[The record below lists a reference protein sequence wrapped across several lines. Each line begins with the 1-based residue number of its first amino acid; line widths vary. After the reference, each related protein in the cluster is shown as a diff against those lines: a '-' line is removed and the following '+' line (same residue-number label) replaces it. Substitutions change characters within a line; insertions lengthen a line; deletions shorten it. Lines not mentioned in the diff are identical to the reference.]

1 MHELIDQLFSHVRAV
16 WRYRWY
22 AALVSWIVAIAG
34 WVVVHQ
40 MPNRYEASARVYVDT
55 QSVLRPL
62 LAGLAVQPNVSQI
75 VNMMSRTL
83 ISRPNLEKVIGMADI
98 DIRLKSP
105 EAKEGMIARL
115 NKEVMMKSGGAENLY
130 IISYTDNHPQE
141 AKRIVQSLLTIFVEG
156 NLGNSRK
163 DSDSARRFI
172 NEQLAAYSE
181 KLVAAEQAVAEFKRK
196 NVDKMGSE
204 GQTYYA
210 RLSEAQTALN
220 QASLGL
226 REATN
231 SRDAIKKQLAAV
243 DEAPPSLIP
252 DQPGAAEYVYAN
264 AELDARIQELQKQ
277 LDGLQ
282 LRYTDTH
289 PDILAINRSLKQ
301 LKEQREKDKEQKEK
315 EQKEREAKNKK
326 SPTQSRTPQ
335 SPVIQQLTVSLSAAD
350 ANVASMSVRVAEYEK
365 RFNALRAAANA
376 IPQVDAEFI
385 QLTRDYEV
393 NKKNYESLLARR
405 ESAAIT
411 GDMEAN
417 NTVMNFR
424 VIDPPQVPSAP
435 SAPNRPSLVSM
446 VLLGALVAGVLFAFL
461 MSQIRPTIGDE
472 RKLRLVA
479 GLPVFGTVIMAWTP
493 AQMRRRK
500 RGVIGLVA
508 AFLGLL
514 SVYATILGLLM
525 FTAART

>member
-1 MHELIDQLFSHVRAV
+1 MHELVDQLLSHIRAI

-22 AALVSWIVAIAG
+22 AALVAWIVAIGG
-34 WVVVHQ
+34 WIVVHQ
-40 MPNRYEASARVYVDT
+40 LPNRYEASARVYVDT

-62 LAGLAVQPNVSQI
+62 LAGLAVQPNVGQI

-98 DIRLKSP
+98 DIRLKSS
-105 EAKEGMIARL
+105 EAKEAMITRL
-115 NKEVMMKSGGAENLY
+115 NKEVVMKSGGAENLY

-181 KLVAAEQAVAEFKRK
+181 KLVAAEGAVADFKRK

-204 GQTYYA
+204 GQNYYA
-210 RLSEAQTALN
+210 RLSESQAALS
-220 QASLGL
+220 QAVLGL
-226 REATN
+226 REAEN
-231 SRDAIKKQLAAV
+231 SRDAIKKQLAGV
-243 DEAPPSLIP
+243 EEAPPSLIDLP
-252 DQPGAAEYVYAN
+252 TLGEISSP
-264 AELDARIQELQKQ
+264 ELDARITELQKQ
-277 LDGLQ
+277 LDNLQ
-282 LRYTDTH
+282 LRYTETH
-289 PDILAINRSLKQ
+289 PDIVAINRSIKQ
-301 LKEQREKDKEQKEK
+301 LRD
-315 EQKEREAKNKK
+315 QKEREAKAKK
-326 SPTQSRTPQ
+326 PVAQSKPQ
-335 SPVIQQLTVSLSAAD
+335 QSQVMQQLTVSMAAAE
-350 ANVASMSVRVAEYEK
+350 ANVASMSARVAEYQR
-365 RFNALRAAANA
+365 RFDALKAAANA
-376 IPQVDAEFI
+376 IPQVDAEFT

-393 NKKNYESLLARR
+393 NKRNYESLLARR

-435 SAPNRPSLVSM
+435 SAPNRPALVSL
-446 VLLGALVAGVLFAFL
+446 VLLGALIAGLLFAYL
-461 MSQIRPTIGDE
+461 MSQIRPTISDE

-500 RGVIGLVA
+500 RGVIALVA
-508 AFLGLL
+508 TFLGLL
-514 SVYATILGLLM
+514 SVYAAILGLLL
-525 FTAART
+525 FNAARA

>member
-1 MHELIDQLFSHVRAV
+1 MHELVDQLFSHIRAI

-22 AALVSWIVAIAG
+22 AALVAWIVAIAG
-34 WVVVHQ
+34 WVLVHQ
-40 MPNRYEASARVYVDT
+40 LPNRYEASARVYVDT

-62 LAGLAVQPNVSQI
+62 LAGLAVQPNVGQI

-105 EAKEGMIARL
+105 EAKEAMIARL
-115 NKEVMMKSGGAENLY
+115 NKEVAMKSGGADNLY

-204 GQTYYA
+204 GQNYYA

-231 SRDAIKKQLAAV
+231 SRDAIKKQLAGDVPTLIVEQPSAT
-243 DEAPPSLIP
+243 APIEVGNP
-252 DQPGAAEYVYAN
+252 
-264 AELDARIQELQKQ
+264 ELDARIQDLQKQ

-289 PDILAINRSLKQ
+289 PDILAINRSIRQ
-301 LKEQREKDKEQKEK
+301 LKEQKAQ
-315 EQKEREAKNKK
+315 EAKNRK
-326 SPTQSRTPQ
+326 PLPPPLPGAAQQ
-335 SPVIQQLTVSLSAAD
+335 SPVFQQLTVALATAE

-365 RFNALRAAANA
+365 RFNALKAAANA
-376 IPQVDAEFI
+376 IPQVDAEFT
-385 QLTRDYEV
+385 QLTRDYDV
-393 NKKNYESLLARR
+393 NRKNYESLLARR

-424 VIDPPQVPSAP
+424 VIDPPQVPSSP
-435 SAPNRPSLVSM
+435 SAPNRPALVSM

-493 AQMRRRK
+493 AQMRQRK
-500 RGVIGLVA
+500 RGVIALVA

-514 SVYATILGLLM
+514 SVYAGILGLLF
-525 FTAART
+525 FTAARA

>member
-1 MHELIDQLFSHVRAV
+1 MHELIDQLFSHLRAV

-22 AALVSWIVAIAG
+22 AALVAWVVAIAG
-34 WVVVHQ
+34 WIIVHQ
-40 MPNRYEASARVYVDT
+40 LPNRYEASARVHVDT

-62 LAGLAVQPNVSQI
+62 LAGLAVQPNVGQI

-105 EAKEGMIARL
+105 EAKEAMIARL
-115 NKEVMMKSGGAENLY
+115 NKEVVMKSGGADNLY

-163 DSDSARRFI
+163 DSDSAKRFI

-181 KLVAAEQAVAEFKRK
+181 KLIAAEQAVAEFKRK

-204 GQTYYA
+204 GQTYYV
-210 RLSEAQTALN
+210 RLSEAQAALN
-220 QASLGL
+220 QASLSL

-231 SRDAIKKQLAAV
+231 SRDAIKKQLSSV

-252 DQPGAAEYVYAN
+252 DQPGAAEFAYAN
-264 AELDARIQELQKQ
+264 PELDARIQELQKQ

-289 PDILAINRSLKQ
+289 PDIVAINRSLKQ
-301 LKEQREKDKEQKEK
+301 LKDQRDRDKEQKEK
-315 EQKEREAKNKK
+315 EAKNKK
-326 SPTQSRTPQ
+326 VVPGKTPQ
-335 SPVIQQLTVSLSAAD
+335 NPVMQQLTVSLAAAD
-350 ANVASMSVRVAEYEK
+350 ANVASMSVRMTEYEK

-376 IPQVDAEFI
+376 IPQVDAEFT
-385 QLTRDYEV
+385 QLTRDYDV

-424 VIDPPQVPSAP
+424 VIDPPQVPSSP
-435 SAPNRPSLVSM
+435 SAPNRPALVSM
-446 VLLGALVAGVLFAFL
+446 VLLGAIVSGLFFAFL

-493 AQMRRRK
+493 AQMRQRK
-500 RGVIGLVA
+500 RGVIALIA

-514 SVYATILGLLM
+514 SVYATILGLLL
-525 FTAART
+525 FTAARA

>member
-1 MHELIDQLFSHVRAV
+1 MHELIDQLFSHLRAV

-22 AALVSWIVAIAG
+22 AALVAWVVAIAG
-34 WVVVHQ
+34 WIIVHQ
-40 MPNRYEASARVYVDT
+40 LPNRYEASARVHVDT

-62 LAGLAVQPNVSQI
+62 LAGLAVQPNVGQI

-105 EAKEGMIARL
+105 EAKEAMIARL
-115 NKEVMMKSGGAENLY
+115 NKEVVMKSGGADNLY

-163 DSDSARRFI
+163 DSDSAKRFI

-181 KLVAAEQAVAEFKRK
+181 KLIAAEQAVAEFKRK

-204 GQTYYA
+204 GQTYYV
-210 RLSEAQTALN
+210 RLSEAQAALN
-220 QASLGL
+220 QASLSL

-231 SRDAIKKQLAAV
+231 SRDAIKKQLSSV

-252 DQPGAAEYVYAN
+252 DQPGAAEFAYAN
-264 AELDARIQELQKQ
+264 PELDARIQELQKQ

-289 PDILAINRSLKQ
+289 PDIVAINRSLKQ
-301 LKEQREKDKEQKEK
+301 LKDQRDRDKEQKEK
-315 EQKEREAKNKK
+315 EAKNKK
-326 SPTQSRTPQ
+326 VVPGKTPQ
-335 SPVIQQLTVSLSAAD
+335 NPVMQQLTVSLAAAD
-350 ANVASMSVRVAEYEK
+350 ANVASMSVRMTEYEK

-376 IPQVDAEFI
+376 IPQVDAEFT
-385 QLTRDYEV
+385 QLTRDYDV

-424 VIDPPQVPSAP
+424 VIDPPQVPSSP
-435 SAPNRPSLVSM
+435 SAPNRPALVSM
-446 VLLGALVAGVLFAFL
+446 VLLGAIVAGLFFAFL

-493 AQMRRRK
+493 AQMRQRK
-500 RGVIGLVA
+500 RGVIALIA

-514 SVYATILGLLM
+514 SVYATILGLLL
-525 FTAART
+525 FTAARA

>member
-1 MHELIDQLFSHVRAV
+1 
-16 WRYRWY
+16 
-22 AALVSWIVAIAG
+22 
-34 WVVVHQ
+34 
-40 MPNRYEASARVYVDT
+40 
-55 QSVLRPL
+55 
-62 LAGLAVQPNVSQI
+62 
-75 VNMMSRTL
+75 
-83 ISRPNLEKVIGMADI
+83 MADI

-105 EAKEGMIARL
+105 EAKEAMIARL
-115 NKEVMMKSGGAENLY
+115 NKEVVMKSGGADNLY

-163 DSDSARRFI
+163 DSDSAKRFI

-181 KLVAAEQAVAEFKRK
+181 KLIAAEQAVAEFKRK

-204 GQTYYA
+204 GQTYYV
-210 RLSEAQTALN
+210 RLSEAQAALN
-220 QASLGL
+220 QASLSL

-231 SRDAIKKQLAAV
+231 SRDAIKKQLSSV

-252 DQPGAAEYVYAN
+252 DQPGAAEFAYAN
-264 AELDARIQELQKQ
+264 PELDARIQELQKQ

-289 PDILAINRSLKQ
+289 PDIVAINRSLKQ
-301 LKEQREKDKEQKEK
+301 LKDQRDRDKEQKEK
-315 EQKEREAKNKK
+315 EAKNKK
-326 SPTQSRTPQ
+326 VVPGKTPQ
-335 SPVIQQLTVSLSAAD
+335 NPVMQQLTVSLAAAD
-350 ANVASMSVRVAEYEK
+350 ANVASMSVRMTEYEK

-376 IPQVDAEFI
+376 IPQVDAEFT
-385 QLTRDYEV
+385 QLTRDYDV

-424 VIDPPQVPSAP
+424 VIDPPQVPSSP
-435 SAPNRPSLVSM
+435 SAPNRPALVSM
-446 VLLGALVAGVLFAFL
+446 VLLGAIVAGLFFAFL

-493 AQMRRRK
+493 AQMRQRK
-500 RGVIGLVA
+500 RGVIALIA

-514 SVYATILGLLM
+514 SVYATILGLLL
-525 FTAART
+525 FTAARA